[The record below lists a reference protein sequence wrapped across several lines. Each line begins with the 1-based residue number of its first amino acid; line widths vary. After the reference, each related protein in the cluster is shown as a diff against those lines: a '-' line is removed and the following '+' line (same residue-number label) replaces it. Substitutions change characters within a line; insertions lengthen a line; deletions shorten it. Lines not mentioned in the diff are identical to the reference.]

1 MTEYGYLA
9 HHGIKGQKWGVRRY
23 QNADGSYTAAGRE
36 RYGVV
41 RKTRNFIGTKSG
53 HYGRNKHNTDLPTN
67 DIDALDQGWT
77 KLSKK
82 QSAFHQFNTHGGVDN
97 SKWLS
102 PDGKKEVV
110 FTGKGKRQR
119 ITKDARDE
127 GTYNYFDP
135 IMHPVLHAVADVT
148 PYMILGNSV
157 KDTTTPYSRTKKALQ
172 VLREKQK

>member
-9 HHGIKGQKWGVRRY
+9 HHGVKGQKWGVRRY

-41 RKTRNFIGTKSG
+41 RKTRNFIGTKTG

-67 DIDALDQGWT
+67 ETEALDQGWYKLPT
-77 KLSKK
+77 KKA
-82 QSAFHQFNTHGGVDN
+82 AFHQFGTHGGVSN
-97 SKWLS
+97 AKWLS

-119 ITKDARDE
+119 ITKDDRDI

-135 IMHPVLHAVADVT
+135 VTHPVLHGIADVT
-148 PYMILGNSV
+148 PYMILGNSA
-157 KDTTTPYSRTKKALQ
+157 KDSTNPYSRTKKAIE